1 MAIAD
6 SKIQLSALTPE
17 VKKIVSAV
25 NAGTATADTI
35 NASNIDL
42 AQKAVLLKVLATTAT
57 RESIN
62 GSPCDL
68 TFKSICLG
76 IAGV

>member
-17 VKKIVSAV
+17 VKKIMSAV
-25 NAGTATADTI
+25 NAATATAADI

-57 RESIN
+57 REGIN
-62 GSPCDL
+62 ASPCDL
-68 TFKSICLG
+68 TFKGLCLE